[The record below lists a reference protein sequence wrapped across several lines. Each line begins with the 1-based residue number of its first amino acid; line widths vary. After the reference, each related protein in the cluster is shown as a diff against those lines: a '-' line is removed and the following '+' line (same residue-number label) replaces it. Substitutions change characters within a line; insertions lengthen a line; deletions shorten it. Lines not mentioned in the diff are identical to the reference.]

1 MYVRIKKFGTYSENC
16 AMVLGLWVGE
26 EVSLF
31 FGLSLQDRKSRV
43 KCSWRWHIA
52 GKWFSV

>member
-43 KCSWRWHIA
+43 KCS
-52 GKWFSV
+52 